1 MQRLSIR
8 LAIAATASAGLLT
21 LAVGPT
27 TAGASAHGNSGRY
40 TCTAGTVP
48 SGDYSSIVV
57 SGLCYGPATGGVLV
71 DGPVTVEAGASLLA
85 NYPSPGKG
93 APEGDAI
100 WRIAGSVRVGKGAT
114 LTLGCEPHFGCK
126 KATSDIVGG
135 GIRAVD
141 ALGVIVHAT
150 SVTGGVVVSGGGGG
164 LSCVPSGVFA
174 KMREPVYTDFEDD
187 AVKGSLRVSSLSSCW
202 FGLARDAVDGSVTIT
217 DDKLADPDAV
227 EILSNAIEGNLTC
240 SGNSNVWDSTE
251 TTFGQKT
258 PYPRIAEPNAVLGT
272 RGGQCV
278 LASPASLGGQPGPG
292 AF

>member
-8 LAIAATASAGLLT
+8 LVVAATASAGLLT
-21 LAVGPT
+21 LAAGPT
-27 TAGASAHGNSGRY
+27 TSGASAHPGSGRY
-40 TCTAGTVP
+40 TCSAGTVP
-48 SGDYSSIVV
+48 PGDYASIVV
-57 SGLCYGPATGGVLV
+57 SGLCYGPAAGGVLV
-71 DGPVTVEAGASLLA
+71 AGPVTVEAGASLIA

-100 WRIAGSVRVGKGAT
+100 WRIAGSVRVDKGAT
-114 LTLGCEPHFGCK
+114 LALGCEPHFGCK
-126 KATSDIVGG
+126 KATSDTVGG

-150 SVTGGVVVSGGGGG
+150 SVNGGVTMTGGGGG

-187 AVKGSLRVSSLSSCW
+187 AVKGSLRISSLASCW
-202 FGLARDAVDGSVTIT
+202 LGLARDAVDGSVWVTG
-217 DDKLADPDAV
+217 DKLADPDAI
-227 EILSNAIEGNLTC
+227 EILSNVIVGNLTC
-240 SGNSNVWDSTE
+240 SGDSNVWDSTE
-251 TTFGQKT
+251 ATFGQKS
-258 PYPRIAEPNAVLGT
+258 PYPRIAKPNAVLGA
-272 RGGQCV
+272 RRGQCV